1 MTFESVG
8 DYVITDHA
16 AFEMKRRNISPELV
30 KQVLLE
36 SEQRV
41 TIREGRDIFQSRI
54 QVEDGQYLFRIVV
67 DVDRKPMEIVTA
79 YRTSKIGKYWEET
92 S

>member
-1 MTFESVG
+1 MTSESTG

-16 AFEMKRRNISPELV
+16 AFEMKRRNISSELAE
-30 KQVLLE
+30 QVLLAP
-36 SEQRV
+36 EQRV
-41 TIREGRDIFQSRI
+41 TIREGCDVFQSRI
-54 QVEDGQYLFRIVV
+54 QVEDGQYLFRIIV

-79 YRTSKIGKYWEET
+79 YRTSKIGKYWEGR